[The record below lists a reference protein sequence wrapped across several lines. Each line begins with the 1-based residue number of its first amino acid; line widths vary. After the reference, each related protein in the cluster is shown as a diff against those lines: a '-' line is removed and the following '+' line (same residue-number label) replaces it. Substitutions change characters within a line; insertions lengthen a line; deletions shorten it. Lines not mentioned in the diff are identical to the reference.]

1 MPVLSESD
9 VTFSVLQCSF
19 TVFFFLVICPL
30 PEKALSH
37 AVTVSGF
44 QKSVGE
50 FVETSVK
57 AWTSGSFP
65 PLSPSASLS
74 SAFLNTQTF
83 FFFSIIVASVEC
95 VAVLSSGGFRR
106 VWTNDLSSFVMCLKR
121 MGYKCLLQRGTV
133 HVECSFLKY
142 LFLWWYVILY
152 KKMLVAY
159 KQIEI
164 LFLNY
169 LYLLSM

>member
-1 MPVLSESD
+1 MFFYSVFFPCHLPSSWEGTEPCGHSLWLSKVCVGVCGDLSKSLDFRLLSFPSFPLSIAQFCLSEHTD
-9 VTFSVLQCSF
+9 F
-19 TVFFFLVICPL
+19 
-30 PEKALSH
+30 
-37 AVTVSGF
+37 
-44 QKSVGE
+44 
-50 FVETSVK
+50 
-57 AWTSGSFP
+57 
-65 PLSPSASLS
+65 
-74 SAFLNTQTF
+74 F

-95 VAVLSSGGFRR
+95 VAVLSSGGFGR

-133 HVECSFLKY
+133 HVECSFFKY

-152 KKMLVAY
+152 KRMLVAY
-159 KQIEI
+159 KQIAI